1 MGPTPEVFTDP
12 EALIEHLQ
20 DLDTLS
26 SADTAAMTEL
36 DHGLQTAARLSCD
49 WPDDVELQIAGL
61 LHDLAH
67 PWDGPGQPNHPSI
80 GAAAVREMLGERV
93 AGLIAGHV
101 EAKRYLVA
109 IIPEYRSRLSA
120 DSVATLSAQGGPL
133 APDEAARFASRPERR
148 ALVGLRLADD
158 AAKVPGAIVPG
169 LEDWLAPLRGLCE
182 RGGRGSP

>member
-20 DLDTLS
+20 ALGTLS
-26 SADTAAMTEL
+26 SADTSAMTEL
-36 DHGLQTAARLSCD
+36 DHGLQTAARLSRD

-67 PWDGPGQPNHPSI
+67 PWDGAGHQLL
-80 GAAAVREMLGERV
+80 GARV
-93 AGLIAGHV
+93 AELIAGHV

-109 IIPEYRSRLSA
+109 VTPEYRSRLSA
-120 DSVATLSAQGGPL
+120 DSVATLEAQGGPL

-158 AAKVPGAIVPG
+158 AAKVPGAVVPG
-169 LEDWLAPLRGLCE
+169 LEEWLAPLRALCE
-182 RGGRGSP
+182 RGGRRSP